1 MSWSNN
7 VLSLQAFHNFPE
19 NKSCV
24 LNSMLIVVWLAFSM
38 LKKYCDDEMLILEKF
53 LFMRNLSKLFERE
66 MLSRPNNSFRYCII
80 NYDKFPLGLVKKEMR
95 VFLIKYSRIYY
106 DFESDKSIYDNR
118 HNMFTWAWNKLLQ
131 FSST

>member
-1 MSWSNN
+1 
-7 VLSLQAFHNFPE
+7 
-19 NKSCV
+19 
-24 LNSMLIVVWLAFSM
+24 
-38 LKKYCDDEMLILEKF
+38 MLILEKF

-131 FSST
+131 FNST